1 MSLWTVQQKV
11 ELWRETTIEADSLE
25 QALDSA
31 QNSSTNWELLTLD
44 WVECDEYWI
53 ENQTGESFTIDHT
66 GTHQH

>member
-31 QNSSTNWELLTLD
+31 QNSDTNWELLTLD
-44 WVECDEYWI
+44 WVECDESVLANLTQLWI
-53 ENQTGESFTIDHT
+53 QGGVAFF
-66 GTHQH
+66 GYL